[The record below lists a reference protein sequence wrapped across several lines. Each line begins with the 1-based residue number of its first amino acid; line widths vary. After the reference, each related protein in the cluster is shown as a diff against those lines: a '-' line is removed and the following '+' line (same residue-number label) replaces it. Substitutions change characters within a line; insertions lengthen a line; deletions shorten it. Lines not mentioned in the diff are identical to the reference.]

1 MPRKAKVEVSTP
13 ESRKELLEK
22 LWYVHAS
29 KLLQKITN
37 TPASELDASTLNSA
51 AKLLAD
57 NGVNV
62 DSLKHEDKNN
72 GRALADEA
80 RALLGDPT
88 NPSDI
93 ATPLP
98 TPAWVEE
105 ARSVLHHMEEKDAP
119 GTKQR
124 RT

>member
-1 MPRKAKVEVSTP
+1 MPRKAKEEASTP
-13 ESRKELLEK
+13 ESRKALLEK
-22 LWYVHAS
+22 LWHAHAS
-29 KLLQKITN
+29 KLLEKITN
-37 TPASELDASTLNSA
+37 TPASELDAATLNSA

-57 NGVNV
+57 NGVNA

-80 RALLGDPT
+80 RELLGDPST
-88 NPSDI
+88 ANSI

-98 TPAWVEE
+98 TPSWVEE

-124 RT
+124 RA